1 MEQELKLCSSKM
13 GGLMSYIEFDE
24 DSDDFDIITATLD
37 GLNEL
42 GTDWDDLLNLTLLA
56 SAYCGQMADMS
67 PDEYLKIISS
77 VRVTDDGIYG
87 EA

>member
-24 DSDDFDIITATLD
+24 DSDDFDILTATLD
-37 GLNEL
+37 GLNQL

-56 SAYCGQMADMS
+56 SAYCGQMAEIS
-67 PDEYLKIISS
+67 PDEYMKIISS
-77 VRVTDDGIYG
+77 IRVTEDGIYG

>member
-1 MEQELKLCSSKM
+1 
-13 GGLMSYIEFDE
+13 MSYIEFDE